1 MWFGIGYMMPQQTD
15 MVGLPRP
22 VIKYLMDTEDAAFE
36 MQTEDGSFTMELE
49 LTTE

>member
-1 MWFGIGYMMPQQTD
+1 MS
-15 MVGLPRP
+15 GLPRP
-22 VIKYLMDTEDAAFE
+22 TPLKYLMDTEDAAFE